1 MVPRGKVYFC
11 LVVALLIAGSL
22 APLAKGDTSNLKL
35 TAAGTADGF
44 SLSTVVDGFG
54 QLSGCCGGPLGNAVN
69 SDGNIMVSSSAAAG
83 GTIYVFKDVDNQVL
97 ADKLSSTPFS
107 PFPPAF
113 ALAEG
118 SVWAGNGTQLIKLNN
133 NGSINTTYTIP
144 FSVNEGLW
152 TNPLNGNLIG
162 AGASGL
168 VEINVSGAIPVAR
181 LINSAGSDGVAVSP
195 DGTTVYTNAVAGYNI
210 VTGAKVA
217 GTFFV
222 PGAPDGM
229 GVITSGNSLNGDI
242 VVNTNSGTIFLI
254 DPSKCTILNPS
265 GCPITLIASGGT
277 RGDYTSADPNGS
289 LLVTQSDELMRLSC
303 GNGCSIGGPP
313 PTPEPA
319 SLLLLGSG
327 LAALAGFRRKLLANR
342 S

>member
-1 MVPRGKVYFC
+1 MVPKVKVH
-11 LVVALLIAGSL
+11 LGLIVGLLIAGSL
-22 APLAKGDTSNLKL
+22 ASTARGDTSNLKL
-35 TAAGTADGF
+35 TAAGIADGF

-113 ALAEG
+113 ATSGG
-118 SVWAGNGTQLIKLNN
+118 SVWAGNGTTLIKLNN
-133 NGSINTTYTIP
+133 DGSIKQTYNIA
-144 FSVNEGLW
+144 FSVTNGLW
-152 TNPLNGNLIG
+152 TNPANGDLIG
-162 AGASGL
+162 AGGNGL
-168 VEINVSGAIPVAR
+168 VDINVSGPVPVAR
-181 LINSAGSDGVAVSP
+181 LINGVGSDGVAVSP

-210 VTGAKVA
+210 LTGAQVA
-217 GTFFV
+217 GTFSVAF
-222 PGAPDGM
+222 GPDGM
-229 GVITSGNSLNGDI
+229 GVITGGNSLNGDI
-242 VVNTNSGTIFLI
+242 VVNTNGGNIYLI
-254 DPSKCTILNPS
+254 DPSKCTIANPGS
-265 GCPITLIASGGT
+265 CTPVLIASGGT
-277 RGDYTSADPNGS
+277 RGDYTSPDPNGS

-303 GNGCSIGGPP
+303 GQNCSIGGPP

-327 LAALAGFRRKLLANR
+327 LAALAGFRKKLLASR